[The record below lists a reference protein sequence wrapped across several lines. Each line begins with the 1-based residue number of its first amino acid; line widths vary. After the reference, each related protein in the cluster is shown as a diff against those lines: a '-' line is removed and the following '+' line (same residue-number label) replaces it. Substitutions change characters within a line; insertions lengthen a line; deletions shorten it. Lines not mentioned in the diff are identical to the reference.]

1 MHDLTG
7 KSLYL
12 AVRCDK
18 NNKHIIPL
26 KVIQFQDDGSNA
38 EVWGGLPPFDVTC
51 EICENSQ
58 KSIGD
63 QVIVWLGPQSDKNFQ
78 THAAFQRR

>member
-18 NNKHIIPL
+18 NNQHIIPL
-26 KVIQFQDDGSNA
+26 KVVQFQDDGSNA
-38 EVWGGLPPFDVTC
+38 EAWGGLPPFDVTC
-51 EICENSQ
+51 EICHNSQ
-58 KSIGD
+58 KVHRRSGD
-63 QVIVWLGPQSDKNFQ
+63 SVAW
-78 THAAFQRR
+78 TTAR